1 MATTDLL
8 TSDFNASEMI
18 YSGTKRYNNYSTFI
32 KSQFSQRVQKV
43 SLDTGF
49 TCPNR
54 DGSKGV
60 GGCTYCNNNSFNP
73 DYCKPQKS
81 ITTQLQEGIDFFSKK
96 YKDQEYLAYFQAY
109 TNTYSDFALLKEL
122 YTEAV
127 SHPNVIGMVIG
138 TRPDCINEDIINF
151 LSELSKDYYISL
163 EFGVESTID
172 RTLDLINRCHSYD
185 ETIQAYELSANRG
198 FDLGAHMIIGL
209 PGETREDIL
218 NHASELSKLPIKFL
232 KLHQLQIIKNTM
244 MAYQLK
250 HTPEMFSLFE
260 IDEYIDLMTDFI
272 ALLRPDII
280 IERFIS
286 ESPKELLI
294 APLWDGI
301 KNFAMVDKIDK
312 LLIEKDLWQG
322 KYYLEPLK
330 KSA

>member
-1 MATTDLL
+1 MNEIL
-8 TSDFNASEMI
+8 TLPEMK
-18 YSGTKRYNNYSTFI
+18 YAGTKRYNNYSTFI
-32 KSQFSQRVQKV
+32 KSKFGQRVQKV

-73 DYCKPQKS
+73 DYCKPTKS
-81 ITTQLQEGIDFFSKK
+81 ITQQLQEGIDFFSKK
-96 YKDQEYLAYFQAY
+96 YKSHQYLAYFQAY
-109 TNTYSDFALLKEL
+109 TNTYSDFKLLKEI

-127 SHPNVIGMVIG
+127 SHPDIIGMVIG

-151 LSELSKDYYISL
+151 LSELSEKYYISL

-172 RTLDLINRCHSYD
+172 RTLDLINRCHSYQ
-185 ETIQAYELSANRG
+185 ETQDAYQLAINKG
-198 FDLGAHMIIGL
+198 LHLGAHMIIGL
-209 PGETREDIL
+209 PGESREDIL
-218 NHASELSKLPIKFL
+218 NHARELSKLPINTL

-250 HTPEMFSLFE
+250 HTPDMFHLFE
-260 IDEYIDLMTDFI
+260 VDEYIDLMTDFV

-286 ESPKELLI
+286 ESPEELLI
-294 APLWDGI
+294 APKWGNSI
-301 KNFAMVDKIDK
+301 KNYQMVDKIDK
-312 LLIEKDLWQG
+312 RLIERDLWQG
-322 KYYLEPLK
+322 KHYI
-330 KSA
+330 AD